1 MDEKNNSESNGIKNG
16 KNKINIHFSDIKW
29 WFGKKFTTFLFRFE
43 NYLNVF
49 LDKKIFKIS
58 ENTISD

>member
-1 MDEKNNSESNGIKNG
+1 MIRK
-16 KNKINIHFSDIKW
+16 KI
-29 WFGKKFTTFLFRFE
+29 FTTFLFRFE